1 MRSFMRQFSILISL
15 TVLSLA
21 GLRAEAQDAPR
32 AEIFGG
38 YQFFHANS
46 GVSFSGFDSFNL
58 NGWDASLS
66 GYFNRY
72 LGITS
77 DFSGVYGTPSI
88 SIQGFGSA
96 GINTHLYTY
105 MFGPTLRI
113 ANASPIQPFARVLIG
128 GAHLEGTVNI
138 PVVGVSTSS
147 SDDGFAWDF
156 GGGLDYKV
164 LPFLALRPMQIDF
177 VQTHIGG
184 NNQNHFRYAVGAVLR
199 F

>member
-1 MRSFMRQFSILISL
+1 MRRFPILISL
-15 TVLSLA
+15 AILLLA
-21 GLRAEAQDAPR
+21 CARVNGQDAPR

-46 GVSFSGFDSFNL
+46 GVTFSGFDSFNL

-88 SIQGFGSA
+88 TIPGFGST

-105 MFGPTLRI
+105 MFGPTLRV
-113 ANASPIQPFARVLIG
+113 ANPSPLQPFARVLIG
-128 GAHLEGTVNI
+128 GASLRGSVNI
-138 PVVGVSTSS
+138 PVVGVSASS

-156 GGGLDYKV
+156 GGGVDYKF
-164 LPFLALRPMQIDF
+164 LPFIALRPIQIDF

-184 NNQNHFRYAVGAVLR
+184 NSQNHFRYALGAVLR